1 MTTVIKLG
9 GSVITEKDQP
19 ETVDREALDRA
30 TAAVSK
36 TNGPL
41 VLVHGGGSFGH
52 HYAAEY
58 GVSTTVGTE
67 DTSEIRS
74 IHSAMKR
81 LNTEVID
88 SLVAANVPA
97 VPVHP
102 FSAGDRDT
110 DGRLR
115 LDTGPVSTMIDAG
128 FVPVLHGDVVADAS
142 KGATIVSG
150 DELVVS
156 LATALAAPRVGVC
169 SSVPGVFDEDD
180 RILDRIESLDDVAS
194 AVGESDTTDVS
205 GGMAGKVRELL
216 VLDAPAY
223 IFDIEGLESFVGGGT
238 PGTRVG

>member
-9 GSVITEKDQP
+9 GSVVTEKDQP
-19 ETVDREALDRA
+19 ETVDREALDLA
-30 TAAVSK
+30 AAAVTK
-36 TNGPL
+36 TAGPL

-58 GVSTTVGTE
+58 GVSTTAGTA
-67 DTSEIRS
+67 DASEIRS

-88 SLVAANVPA
+88 SLVAADVPA

-102 FSAGDRDT
+102 FSAGDRDA
-110 DGRLR
+110 DGRLS
-115 LDTGPVSTMIDAG
+115 LDTGPVSTMVDAG
-128 FVPVLHGDVVADAS
+128 FVPVLHGDVVADAA

-156 LATALAAPRVGVC
+156 LATALDATRVGVC
-169 SSVPGVFDEDD
+169 SSVPGVFDDEG

-216 VLDAPAY
+216 GLDAPAY
-223 IFDIEGLESFVGGGT
+223 IFDIEGLESFVSGGT
-238 PGTRVG
+238 PGTRIG